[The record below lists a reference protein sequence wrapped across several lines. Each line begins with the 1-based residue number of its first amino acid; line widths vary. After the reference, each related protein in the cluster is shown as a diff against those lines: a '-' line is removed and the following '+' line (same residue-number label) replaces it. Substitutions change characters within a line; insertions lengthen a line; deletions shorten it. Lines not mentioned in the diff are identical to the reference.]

1 MDVVAHQAG
10 NIITASAA
18 LATNQWGDWHPEQ
31 CHQARAVRRGRNLGG
46 RDAFLSFTQWAEWVG
61 RAPGPKCFMSS
72 HSFNAHTNQE
82 ELGFVINPIIQLKKL
97 RYGVRKV
104 RVSRQK
110 NQYLNPESLISETAF
125 LSQRGVN
132 FIKKRRKRW
141 LGSAVTRR
149 KTSQKRRYVSTWR
162 VGEWQYQWGTWGWGT
177 GFGLHHNL
185 NLHPFQSSIWPSE
198 FSQS

>member
-1 MDVVAHQAG
+1 
-10 NIITASAA
+10 
-18 LATNQWGDWHPEQ
+18 
-31 CHQARAVRRGRNLGG
+31 
-46 RDAFLSFTQWAEWVG
+46 
-61 RAPGPKCFMSS
+61 MSS

-132 FIKKRRKRW
+132 FIKKRRKR
-141 LGSAVTRR
+141 
-149 KTSQKRRYVSTWR
+149 
-162 VGEWQYQWGTWGWGT
+162 
-177 GFGLHHNL
+177 
-185 NLHPFQSSIWPSE
+185 
-198 FSQS
+198 